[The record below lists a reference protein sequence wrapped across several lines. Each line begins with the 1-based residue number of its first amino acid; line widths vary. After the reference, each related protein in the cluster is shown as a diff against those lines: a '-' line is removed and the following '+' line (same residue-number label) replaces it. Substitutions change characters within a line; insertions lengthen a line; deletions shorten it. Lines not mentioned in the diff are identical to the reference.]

1 MSIKRKLVS
10 AGTALV
16 LLFPIAAL
24 AQSVHKVGTLSVL
37 RAIGECVEGKAAMG
51 EFQKKVDAKQEE
63 LQRKN
68 GEIQGLQKQLQEQ
81 QRTLNDESK
90 AALSKTIETRT
101 TELQRATED
110 ARKEFTDMQNEI
122 FNRIGSK
129 LMPVLQQY
137 AKENNFAVIVDSSS
151 QTTQLVYADP
161 AIDITDD
168 LIKRFDAAQPAS
180 AAPATSGAKPAP
192 PPANTGVKPAVP
204 PPTKAPGTSAKP

>member
-16 LLFPIAAL
+16 LLFPIAAW
-24 AQSVHKVGTLSVL
+24 AQGVHKVGTLSVL

-90 AALSKTIETRT
+90 AALSKTIEMRT

-122 FNRIGSK
+122 FNRIGGK

-151 QTTQLVYADP
+151 QSSQVVYADP
-161 AIDITDD
+161 AI
-168 LIKRFDAAQPAS
+168 
-180 AAPATSGAKPAP
+180 
-192 PPANTGVKPAVP
+192 
-204 PPTKAPGTSAKP
+204 

>member
-1 MSIKRKLVS
+1 MSLNRNLLS
-10 AGTALV
+10 AGMALV
-16 LLFPIAAL
+16 LLFPMAAL
-24 AQSVHKVGTLSVL
+24 AQGVHKVGTLSVL

-68 GEIQGLQKQLQEQ
+68 GEIQGLQKQLQDQ

-90 AALSKTIETRT
+90 AALSKTIETRN

-122 FNRIGSK
+122 FNQIGRK

-168 LIKRFDAAQPAS
+168 LIKRFDATQPAS
-180 AAPATSGAKPAP
+180 AAPAPTGAKPAA
-192 PPANTGVKPAVP
+192 PPASTGVKPAAP
-204 PPTKAPGTSAKP
+204 APTKAPGTPPKP

>member
-1 MSIKRKLVS
+1 MSIKRKLLFT
-10 AGTALV
+10 ATALIV
-16 LLFPIAAL
+16 LLPVGTF
-24 AQSVHKVGTLSVL
+24 AQGAHKVGTLSVL
-37 RAIGECVEGKAAMG
+37 RAIGECTEGKAAMG

-63 LQRKN
+63 LQKKN
-68 GEIQGLQKQLQEQ
+68 GEIQSLQKQLQEQ
-81 QRTLNDESK
+81 QRTLNDESR
-90 AALSKTIETRT
+90 AALSKTIETKN

-151 QTTQLVYADP
+151 QTSQLVYADP

-168 LIKRFDAAQPAS
+168 LIKRFDAAQPGS
-180 AAPATSGAKPAP
+180 AAPPTSGAKPTAP
-192 PPANTGVKPAVP
+192 PAGAGVKPVVP
-204 PPTKAPGTSAKP
+204 PPTKAPVTPAKP